1 MGLSFLNK
9 KIWHPGSFANIEKVW
24 IAEQKHKEL
33 ERKAIEKAKKVK
45 EEKSIEELKKIQVA
59 NGLIPASH
67 LNRLDFMYQ
76 GPESSSSII
85 TPEEFLLGKSL
96 NDDNNA
102 NKKHFTPI
110 FQESYSNPQNEIFTK
125 IHEDPMYLIKKEEM
139 KQRKEIEENPY
150 KVKML
155 LKDLEMR
162 EKSKSK
168 HKEKKDKHKS
178 KSREHKHKHRHHHH
192 DKKKKSLSM
201 EEGET
206 R

>member
-45 EEKSIEELKKIQVA
+45 EEKTIEELKKIQVA

-162 EKSKSK
+162 EKSKRK
-168 HKEKKDKHKS
+168 HKEKKDKH